1 MGAVFSLLPALP
13 FLTLARER
21 ENCIKGCR
29 ACTKNCPAELGL
41 PKSGSIETLGEC
53 FQCQRCVD
61 ICPKGNIHTRVPKLR
76 GNEVWFTV
84 FRAMLLLGV
93 LYLFHLA

>member
-1 MGAVFSLLPALP
+1 M
-13 FLTLARER
+13 
-21 ENCIKGCR
+21 
-29 ACTKNCPAELGL
+29 
-41 PKSGSIETLGEC
+41 GEC
-53 FQCQRCVD
+53 FQCQKCVG

-84 FRAMLLLGV
+84 FRALLLLGV

>member
-1 MGAVFSLLPALP
+1 MF
-13 FLTLARER
+13 RE
-21 ENCIKGCR
+21 EYPVSYTHL
-29 ACTKNCPAELGL
+29 CTKNCPAEMGL
-41 PKSGSIETLGEC
+41 PKSGSIETPGEC
-53 FQCQRCVD
+53 FQCQKCVD

-84 FRAMLLLGV
+84 FRALLLLGV